1 MGGSSND
8 WLHGADSMST
18 VPSVYH
24 SPAAVL
30 PISAPL
36 FYRIVY
42 SRPTGQ
48 VKNSYIRRNWKV
60 SSDSPLFFYIRESVC
75 LGFAIIARDG
85 IMIDETARWW
95 VTSSG
100 MNYWSMVSYNNKNS
114 SLVRRY
120 KNECIYT
127 SWIFNENTFFSE
139 MKIFL
144 ENSFII
150 NKRFLYQVFE

>member
-1 MGGSSND
+1 MATRGRFNVYGSVGLSLSRGRVTHLCTSILSHCVLSSD
-8 WLHGADSMST
+8 R
-18 VPSVYH
+18 PSEK
-24 SPAAVL
+24 
-30 PISAPL
+30 
-36 FYRIVY
+36 FVY
-42 SRPTGQ
+42 SEKLKSFERFSPFFLYSRIGVSWIRDNRTGW
-48 VKNSYIRRNWKV
+48 NY
-60 SSDSPLFFYIRESVC
+60 
-75 LGFAIIARDG
+75 DG
-85 IMIDETARWW
+85 TARWR

>member
-48 VKNSYIRRNWKV
+48 AKNSYIRRNWKV

-85 IMIDETARWW
+85 IMIDGTARWR

-100 MNYWSMVSYNNKNS
+100 MNYWSMVSYNKNS
-114 SLVRRY
+114 SFVRRY
-120 KNECIYT
+120 KNET
-127 SWIFNENTFFSE
+127 AEFL
-139 MKIFL
+139 MKIHFFPKWKYFL
-144 ENSFII
+144 
-150 NKRFLYQVFE
+150 KTRL